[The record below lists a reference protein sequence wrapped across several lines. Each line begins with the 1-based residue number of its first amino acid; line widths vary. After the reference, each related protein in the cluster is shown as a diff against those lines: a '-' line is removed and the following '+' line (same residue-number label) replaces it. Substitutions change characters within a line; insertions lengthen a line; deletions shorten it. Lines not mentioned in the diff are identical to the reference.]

1 MKNHRFGFVDR
12 ELFVFLIL
20 LAISLFI
27 TYETLGYSERVRRV
41 PILFSS
47 ALTVLIALK
56 VVLLVLNN
64 ATGLFD
70 HVQEQQDADTFDWG
84 QEEIEVGTTRQLRMA
99 AWLLIPLSL
108 IYLFGYI
115 VAIPTFM
122 FAFIS
127 IESDLS
133 LRQNLLTTI
142 VTTVV
147 IYLFFVELLSMRMY
161 EGLYGPSLPLF

>member
-1 MKNHRFGFVDR
+1 
-12 ELFVFLIL
+12 
-20 LAISLFI
+20 
-27 TYETLGYSERVRRV
+27 
-41 PILFSS
+41 
-47 ALTVLIALK
+47 
-56 VVLLVLNN
+56 
-64 ATGLFD
+64 
-70 HVQEQQDADTFDWG
+70 
-84 QEEIEVGTTRQLRMA
+84 MA